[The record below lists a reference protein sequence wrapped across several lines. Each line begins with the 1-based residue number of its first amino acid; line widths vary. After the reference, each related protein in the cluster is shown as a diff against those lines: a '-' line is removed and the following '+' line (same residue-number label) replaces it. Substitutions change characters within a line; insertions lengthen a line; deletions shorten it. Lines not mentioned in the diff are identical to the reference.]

1 MRFLHIVMNSPCSM
15 LLTDMMSF
23 FFSLPLTIS
32 VPPMDEELSF
42 MCMCAS
48 VSHHPFSVAAAL
60 SLRVKQ
66 RKSLRVRMI
75 QCDQDNS
82 PFIGLEVGAS
92 SRRDPS
98 NRRSC
103 SYAAGY
109 ACKRA
114 VSVYRHVGLY
124 TDATLDG
131 TNDNCMATRMLNHNE
146 HVSLPKRRV
155 RSCSCMH
162 RIDPC

>member
-1 MRFLHIVMNSPCSM
+1 MRSLHIVMNSPCSM

-75 QCDQDNS
+75 QCGQDS
-82 PFIGLEVGAS
+82 RPFIGLEVGAS
-92 SRRDPS
+92 SRHDAS
-98 NRRSC
+98 NRRSY
-103 SYAAGY
+103 SYAAASKKKKLLVCGRLRMQESSF
-109 ACKRA
+109 CIQIRRSVHRRDSRRHKR
-114 VSVYRHVGLY
+114 
-124 TDATLDG
+124 
-131 TNDNCMATRMLNHNE
+131 
-146 HVSLPKRRV
+146 
-155 RSCSCMH
+155 
-162 RIDPC
+162 